1 MTFVI
6 FITVNDALN
15 IPTWVFDKYYYTTH
29 NIHIK
34 EMLSMNALENK
45 TVYDKAIINRIN
57 RLQGQINGALKM
69 IEEGKNCKEVVT
81 QLSAAKSALNRTM
94 NVIVSE
100 NLVECVKEAMNN
112 PEENT
117 DELVKEAVELL
128 NKSR

>member
-1 MTFVI
+1 MQ
-6 FITVNDALN
+6 LN
-15 IPTWVFDKYYYTTH
+15 
-29 NIHIK
+29 
-34 EMLSMNALENK
+34 SLETK